1 MRHNLADFSHDD
13 LVLIPGDAAGL
24 EFMPLIILI
33 DGQGQTHVFDPVHF
47 KTGESQFPGD
57 VFNGQAVEI
66 NEVCEP

>member
-1 MRHNLADFSHDD
+1 
-13 LVLIPGDAAGL
+13 
-24 EFMPLIILI
+24 MPLIILI